1 MLSVLIFLGGCF
13 VFGACIA
20 LIWAVLAKLL
30 PAVIKTPFIF
40 FKSARQGVRE
50 GREKWQNANAA
61 WDDLHPEPP
70 PKFTYEAAPRPSFK
84 ESVADINKQAFSKPF
99 FRPLS
104 EAFKDFIQIWKDL
117 FSGLKEVRDTFRREW
132 AESGAKSAEV
142 SAYRKEK
149 SNFLKN
155 YTDDSTSGTSRPQP

>member
-1 MLSVLIFLGGCF
+1 MLSILIFLGGCF

-40 FKSARQGVRE
+40 VKSARRGVRE

-61 WDDLHPEPP
+61 WDELHPEPP
-70 PKFTYEAAPRPSFK
+70 PKFTYDAAPRPSFWSSAI
-84 ESVADINKQAFSKPF
+84 EITRQNFSKPF
-99 FRPLS
+99 FKPLP
-104 EAFKDFIQIWKDL
+104 EAFKEFGQAWKD
-117 FSGLKEVRDTFRREW
+117 FFTGLKEDFGTLRKEW
-132 AESGAKSAEV
+132 AEVKKQNRE
-142 SAYRKEK
+142 YDTYHKEK

-155 YTDDSTSGTSRPQP
+155 YKDPSEINS